1 MKRKPLAEWRAIR
14 ALLEGARPTIE
25 LVAQATARS
34 ARALELEAEREGW
47 RLDRVPEE
55 DIGEKLRSVIALLV
69 ERVQALGRKA
79 LEDGTRIDK
88 SEIDGLLSIIKGLD
102 KVAEITRTEESAKQK
117 QIRRDEDLGDV
128 LTQINQRIV
137 EFAQE
142 LAQEMAGTA
151 DRPVGR

>member
-1 MKRKPLAEWRAIR
+1 MKRKPLAEWRAMR
-14 ALLEGARPTIE
+14 ALLEGARPTVE

-34 ARALELEAEREGW
+34 ARSLELAAEREGW
-47 RLDRVPEE
+47 RIDRMPEE
-55 DIGEKLRSVIALLV
+55 NIGEKLRGVIALLV
-69 ERVQALGRKA
+69 ERVEALGRKA
-79 LEDGTRIDK
+79 LEEGARIDK

-117 QIRRDEDLGDV
+117 QISRDEDLADV
-128 LTQINQRIV
+128 LTQINQRII

-151 DRPVGR
+151 DRPVGS